1 MTPSGL
7 AVIAGTAAS
16 IGFLHTVLGPD
27 HYVPFIAL
35 AQSGRWSLRKT
46 ALVTFLC
53 GVGHVG
59 SSVALGFAG
68 IALGSA
74 VTRIK
79 AIEAFR
85 GNIAAWVLIAFGLV
99 YFAWG
104 LRRGI
109 RNREHTHAHRHGE
122 EAEHKHVHAH
132 NAGHMHVHAGTN
144 PTPWILFTIFVF
156 GPCEPLIPLVMY
168 PAAQHSMAGVA
179 IVAGV
184 FGTITIATMLV
195 VVLASTFGFKLLPAR
210 KLERYS
216 HALAGSAIFLCGLA
230 VQILHL

>member
-16 IGFLHTVLGPD
+16 IGFLHTLLGPD

-79 AIEAFR
+79 AIETFR
-85 GNIAAWVLIAFGLV
+85 GNIAAWVLIAFGLM

-109 RNREHTHAHRHGE
+109 RSREHTHAHHHGTE
-122 EAEHKHVHAH
+122 LEHAHAHAH
-132 NAGHMHVHAGTN
+132 NAGHMHVHPGTN
-144 PTPWILFTIFVF
+144 PTPWILFAIFVF

-179 IVAGV
+179 IVTGV

-195 VVLASTFGFKLLPAR
+195 VVLASTFGFKLLPTP

-216 HALAGSAIFLCGLA
+216 HALAGAAIFLCGMA
-230 VQILHL
+230 VQFLHL